1 MPSLSG
7 QCPPQARPGMIPCPD
22 GASEA
27 GRAPGAPM
35 VILLSESSPQPGAP
49 CPPLLSLDSCPL
61 SPARCMGR
69 HGGGWSWRPECIPGG
84 DELPP
89 GWGFMGS

>member
-1 MPSLSG
+1 MSSLSG

-49 CPPLLSLDSCPL
+49 CPPLLSPDSVPL

-69 HGGGWSWRPECIPGG
+69 HGGL
-84 DELPP
+84 ELGTRVHPWG
-89 GWGFMGS
+89 GWGLTGS